1 MKYQLSHESSFP
13 LIYVSLEQNEAI
25 RLERGAMVYHNG
37 KVKIEGNMNSNGAG
51 GLGGA
56 LKALGRSVTS
66 GESFFIT
73 TATGLAQDG
82 LIALAPSRIGQV
94 REIVIGEGSHWCLN
108 DGSFVA
114 CDASVAYNMKRQS
127 LGKAIFAGTG
137 GLFVMET
144 SGYGK
149 MIVAGYGDILEIEL
163 DGTDHFVIDNF
174 HVVAWDS
181 SLNYDIKVASGI
193 FGFKS
198 GEGLVNEFSGRGKVL
213 IQTRNI
219 SEFARQIIPFLP
231 QK

>member
-1 MKYQLSHESSFP
+1 MKYRLSHESSFP
-13 LIYVSLEQNEAI
+13 LIYVDLKQNEAI

-37 KVKIEGNMNSNGAG
+37 KVKIEGNMNSNGTG

-56 LKALGRSVTS
+56 LKALGRSITS

-73 TATGLAQDG
+73 TATGLEPEA

-94 REIVIGEGSHWCLN
+94 REIVIGPNNHWRLN
-108 DGSFVA
+108 DGAFVA
-114 CDASVAYNMKRQS
+114 CDYSVSYEMKRQS
-127 LGKAIFAGTG
+127 LGKALLAGTG

-144 SGYGK
+144 SGEGQ
-149 MIVAGYGDILEIEL
+149 MIVAGYGDILEVEL
-163 DGTDHFVIDNF
+163 DGSHPFVIDNF
-174 HVVAWDS
+174 HVVAWQS
-181 SLNYDIKVASGI
+181 SLNYQIKIASGV

-198 GEGLVNEFSGRGKVL
+198 GEGVVNEFTGVGKVL

-219 SEFARQIIPFLP
+219 SELAREIIPFIP

>member
-37 KVKIEGNMNSNGAG
+37 KVKIEGNMNSNGTG

-94 REIVIGEGSHWCLN
+94 REIVIGEGSHWRLN
-108 DGSFVA
+108 DGAFVA